1 MPLFKASPKGSS
13 QVQQMKGNETAEKIS
28 VILVFDKESITL
40 ALKKKKWGLEFT
52 QYKSYNRFIFKN

>member
-40 ALKKKKWGLEFT
+40 ALKKKKM
-52 QYKSYNRFIFKN
+52 RFRIHPI